1 MNPIKVGSRDA
12 ESLQEGANDVNPGS
26 RKLGELL
33 VDGRLLSRDVLEH
46 LLNEEKSTGRPL
58 ARLLVEGKHVRE
70 EDVLRAV
77 AERVHMR
84 YLDIDD
90 MFINPELARKLPA
103 EQARRLM
110 AIPMESTDTGMLVA
124 VADPFA
130 QEIKTSL
137 EEILESEVTLAVAT
151 RGAVARALDLVFGS
165 QGTRQERD
173 DAPRDPAIAEMLSH
187 VLEVNAS
194 DLHLAAGL
202 PPQVRV
208 NGRLRPIPGYE
219 PLKSA
224 PLRRLVYGMLTDR
237 QREKLEEN
245 LELDGSYPLP
255 GKGRFRM
262 NVFFQRDSVGAV
274 FRAIPTEIKSL
285 MELGIPTVVSEFA
298 DYPRGLV
305 LVTGPTGS
313 GKSTTL
319 ASIIDLI
326 NQRRSAHILTVEDPI
341 EFVHSHKKSIVNQR
355 EVGSDTLGFAQALRH
370 ALRQDPDVILVGE
383 MRDLETIA
391 TALTAAETGHLVL
404 ATLHTQDTSQ
414 TIDRIIDVFPAH
426 QQQQVRVQLA
436 STLQAVI
443 TQQLVETR
451 DNTSRVPAVEVLIA
465 TPAIRNLVRDAKT
478 HQITTALQA
487 GGKFGM
493 QTMDQSLAQLVRNH
507 KITMA
512 EALERCMNTE
522 DLQRLIGRVA

>member
-1 MNPIKVGSRDA
+1 
-12 ESLQEGANDVNPGS
+12 VNPGS

-33 VDGRLLSRDVLEH
+33 VDGRLLSRDVLER
-46 LLNEEKSTGRPL
+46 LLNEEQSTGRPL

-77 AERVHMR
+77 AERVHMS
-84 YLDIDD
+84 YLDIDE
-90 MFINPELARKLPA
+90 MFINPELARKLPGG
-103 EQARRLM
+103 QARRLM
-110 AIPMESTDTGMLVA
+110 AIPMEQTDTGMLVA
-124 VADPFA
+124 VADPFT
-130 QEIKTSL
+130 EGIKTSL
-137 EEILESEVTLAVAT
+137 EEILDCEVALAVAT
-151 RGAVARALDLVFGS
+151 RGAIGRALDLAYGG
-165 QGTRQERD
+165 QGAQPAGEST
-173 DAPRDPAIAEMLSH
+173 PRDPAIAEMLGH
-187 VLEVNAS
+187 VLDVNAS

-219 PLKSA
+219 PLMSA
-224 PLRRLVYGMLTDR
+224 PLRQLVLGMLTDR

-255 GKGRFRM
+255 GRGRFRM
-262 NVFFQRDSVGAV
+262 NVFFQRDSIGAV

-285 MELGIPTVVSEFA
+285 TELGIPGVVSEFA
-298 DYPRGLV
+298 DLHRGLV

-326 NQRRSAHILTVEDPI
+326 NQRRAAHILTVEDPI
-341 EFVHSHKKSIVNQR
+341 EFVHKHKKSIVNQR
-355 EVGSDTLGFAQALRH
+355 EVGTDTLGFAQALKH

-383 MRDLETIA
+383 MRDLETIS

-404 ATLHTQDTSQ
+404 ATLHTQDTAQ

-443 TQQLVETR
+443 TQQLIENR
-451 DNTSRVPAVEVLIA
+451 DNTSRVPAVEVLIS
-465 TPAIRNLVRDAKT
+465 TPAVRNLIREGKT

-493 QTMDQSLAQLVRNH
+493 QTMDQALAHLVRNH

-522 DLQRLIGRVA
+522 DLQRLMGRVA

>member
-1 MNPIKVGSRDA
+1 
-12 ESLQEGANDVNPGS
+12 
-26 RKLGELL
+26 
-33 VDGRLLSRDVLEH
+33 
-46 LLNEEKSTGRPL
+46 
-58 ARLLVEGKHVRE
+58 
-70 EDVLRAV
+70 
-77 AERVHMR
+77 
-84 YLDIDD
+84 
-90 MFINPELARKLPA
+90 
-103 EQARRLM
+103 
-110 AIPMESTDTGMLVA
+110 
-124 VADPFA
+124 
-130 QEIKTSL
+130 
-137 EEILESEVTLAVAT
+137 
-151 RGAVARALDLVFGS
+151 
-165 QGTRQERD
+165 
-173 DAPRDPAIAEMLSH
+173 
-187 VLEVNAS
+187 
-194 DLHLAAGL
+194 
-202 PPQVRV
+202 
-208 NGRLRPIPGYE
+208 
-219 PLKSA
+219 
-224 PLRRLVYGMLTDR
+224 
-237 QREKLEEN
+237 
-245 LELDGSYPLP
+245 
-255 GKGRFRM
+255 M
-262 NVFFQRDSVGAV
+262 NVFFQRDSIGAV
-274 FRAIPTEIKSL
+274 FRAIPTEIKGL
-285 MELGIPTVVSEFA
+285 PELGIPTVVGEFA

-319 ASIIDLI
+319 AAIIDLI
-326 NQRRSAHILTVEDPI
+326 NQRRSGHILTVEDPI
-341 EFVHSHKKSIVNQR
+341 EFVHRHKKSIVNQR
-355 EVGSDTLGFAQALRH
+355 EVGSDTLGFAQALKH

-465 TPAIRNLVRDAKT
+465 TPAIRNLIRDAKT

-493 QTMDQSLAQLVRNH
+493 QTMDQSLAHLVRNH

-522 DLQRLIGRVA
+522 DLQRLVGRVA

>member
-1 MNPIKVGSRDA
+1 
-12 ESLQEGANDVNPGS
+12 
-26 RKLGELL
+26 
-33 VDGRLLSRDVLEH
+33 
-46 LLNEEKSTGRPL
+46 
-58 ARLLVEGKHVRE
+58 
-70 EDVLRAV
+70 
-77 AERVHMR
+77 
-84 YLDIDD
+84 
-90 MFINPELARKLPA
+90 
-103 EQARRLM
+103 
-110 AIPMESTDTGMLVA
+110 
-124 VADPFA
+124 
-130 QEIKTSL
+130 
-137 EEILESEVTLAVAT
+137 
-151 RGAVARALDLVFGS
+151 
-165 QGTRQERD
+165 
-173 DAPRDPAIAEMLSH
+173 
-187 VLEVNAS
+187 
-194 DLHLAAGL
+194 
-202 PPQVRV
+202 
-208 NGRLRPIPGYE
+208 
-219 PLKSA
+219 
-224 PLRRLVYGMLTDR
+224 MLTDR